1 VVSDCVYVLENS
13 ENSKGTQ
20 NEIRVANERGI
31 PVLYEGIDE
40 L

>member
-1 VVSDCVYVLENS
+1 LENS

-40 L
+40 LS

>member
-1 VVSDCVYVLENS
+1 MNKWINAFGIIYVNE
-13 ENSKGTQ
+13 EG

-40 L
+40 LS